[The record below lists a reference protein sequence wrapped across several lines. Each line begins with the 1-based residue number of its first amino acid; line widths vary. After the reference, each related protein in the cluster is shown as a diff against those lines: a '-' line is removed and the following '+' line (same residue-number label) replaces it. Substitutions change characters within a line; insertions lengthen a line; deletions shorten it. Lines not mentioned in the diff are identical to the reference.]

1 MLFSLLF
8 LTKTEQPSNCPP
20 FEQSALYLS
29 VSFSFGSKIVE
40 SLASEG
46 LSKLKKNEE
55 LYGIS
60 KYQRKAIEKGGEI
73 YLLTF

>member
-1 MLFSLLF
+1 MTTDSISYLRDTVDLLSEY
-8 LTKTEQPSNCPP
+8 KE
-20 FEQSALYLS
+20 
-29 VSFSFGSKIVE
+29 SFGTFS
-40 SLASEG
+40 